1 MNKIQSFFLNTF
13 YFKIAAVLV
22 LLASSTRWTSF
33 IYEYGIYIIVI
44 WSCILLGISA
54 WKKQFNYRKADLFLL
69 MFIIGYLVTII
80 INLDSNV
87 FKQVFV
93 LMSCLM
99 YFFVFLIA
107 DKKPAKGLVH
117 ENFVILFIIV
127 VISFVI
133 ILISYIVFAYDMVT
147 GANHTYNLHGGNNL
161 QFIGIYNGLST
172 QAIISGI
179 SMLSSLGFLI
189 SVNNYNI
196 MKHKK
201 GFIAFNCINF
211 LIQDISVT
219 ISYTAAGVVA
229 VGAALIVG
237 IFYVLMKKINAK
249 YIIKIPIVIVVT
261 LLIVI
266 GHYTF
271 LNYSCSMVVNSVVG
285 TGNNLVSIQA
295 DNTTDDLFTSNGR
308 FEIWEAAVEQW
319 KNTPVFGNGYGTFSV
334 EFPIEINKQIEYV
347 EYNNTHSG
355 YLEVLYTCGLW
366 GFIMI
371 MLFGVYYLFG
381 YLKNVFVSKN
391 MYAYIGMT
399 MIIVHACLYAA
410 INELFVLDR
419 NISVLLLCI
428 FLGLARKELAK

>member
-13 YFKIAAVLV
+13 YFKIVAVLV
-22 LLASSTRWTSF
+22 LLASSTRYTSF
-33 IYEYGIYIIVI
+33 IYECGIYIIVM

-69 MFIIGYLVTII
+69 LFVIGFLVTII
-80 INLDSNV
+80 TNLDSNL
-87 FKQVFV
+87 FKQGFV

-107 DKKPAKGLVH
+107 DKKPVKDLVH

-133 ILISYIVFAYDMVT
+133 ILISYVVFAYDMVT
-147 GANHTYNLHGGNNL
+147 GANHTYNLHGGNSL
-161 QFIGIYNGLST
+161 QFIGIYDGLST
-172 QAIISGI
+172 QALISGI
-179 SMLSSLGFLI
+179 SMLASLGFLI
-189 SVNNYNI
+189 SDNTYNGI
-196 MKHKK
+196 KHKR

-211 LIQDISVT
+211 LVQDISVT

-229 VGAALIVG
+229 VGAALIFG
-237 IFYVLMKKINAK
+237 IFYVLMKKINTK
-249 YIIKIPIVIVVT
+249 HIIKIPIAIVVT

-266 GHYTF
+266 GHYAL
-271 LNYSCSMVVNSVVG
+271 LNYSCSKVVNSVVG
-285 TGNNLVSIQA
+285 IGNNSVSIQA
-295 DNTTDDLFTSNGR
+295 DDTTDDLYTSNGR

-319 KNTPVFGNGYGTFSV
+319 KNAPVFGNGYGTFSV
-334 EFPIEINKQIEYV
+334 EFPIEINKKIEYV

-355 YLEVLYTCGLW
+355 YLEVLYSCGLW

-371 MLFGVYYLFG
+371 MLFGVYYLLG

-419 NISVLLLCI
+419 NISVLLLCV